1 MKLFIHTLVSTAL
14 IAVSFCLFS
23 CDDNT
28 EGFGSTGRD
37 GLPSAFKTENQTTY
51 LSYSG
56 NRLLQMM
63 NQDGF
68 TTTFNYEGNELR
80 GISYAPPA
88 DPNIADGHGYTGF
101 EKEEN
106 KIIVNQSGEP
116 SMDIS
121 YNQEIELDGNGFPTK
136 ITALGAFQITSEGYK
151 KVWDGKYYY
160 ALTFEPSTKNLLKL
174 EKFSL
179 EDSTLITT
187 SSFQYSNQPGS
198 MSQVELPLW
207 FFSYH
212 SLTSGIS
219 SRQYLNYRNTLTE
232 ETVTDGKTGNTHTT
246 YYKYTYNKNAYPV
259 AVDNGEEK
267 MDIRY

>member
-121 YNQEIELDGNGFPTK
+121 
-136 ITALGAFQITSEGYK
+136 
-151 KVWDGKYYY
+151 
-160 ALTFEPSTKNLLKL
+160 
-174 EKFSL
+174 
-179 EDSTLITT
+179 
-187 SSFQYSNQPGS
+187 
-198 MSQVELPLW
+198 
-207 FFSYH
+207 
-212 SLTSGIS
+212 
-219 SRQYLNYRNTLTE
+219 
-232 ETVTDGKTGNTHTT
+232 
-246 YYKYTYNKNAYPV
+246 
-259 AVDNGEEK
+259 
-267 MDIRY
+267 

>member
-23 CDDNT
+23 CDENT

-88 DPNIADGHGYTGF
+88 DPNIADR
-101 EKEEN
+101 KR
-106 KIIVNQSGEP
+106 
-116 SMDIS
+116 
-121 YNQEIELDGNGFPTK
+121 L
-136 ITALGAFQITSEGYK
+136 
-151 KVWDGKYYY
+151 
-160 ALTFEPSTKNLLKL
+160 
-174 EKFSL
+174 
-179 EDSTLITT
+179 
-187 SSFQYSNQPGS
+187 
-198 MSQVELPLW
+198 
-207 FFSYH
+207 
-212 SLTSGIS
+212 
-219 SRQYLNYRNTLTE
+219 YRLRK
-232 ETVTDGKTGNTHTT
+232 GRK
-246 YYKYTYNKNAYPV
+246 
-259 AVDNGEEK
+259 
-267 MDIRY
+267 